1 MGVDAGDTMENELDR
16 GEQPIMTP
24 WVVFDFEGIVEMRVA
39 LFPLDIANDEVV
51 DLTFAFPMVL
61 VVDIFVDIV
70 SKEAVIRQ
78 ASAPPSIV
86 CVMLFAHE

>member
-61 VVDIFVDIV
+61 VVDIVDIV
-70 SKEAVIRQ
+70 LKEVVIHQ

-86 CVMLFAHE
+86 CVMLFANE